1 MTNTT
6 SIGRRT
12 SDRILAGRPA
22 PDPHETARLRN
33 RFSGGYVAFHTP
45 RYLSLLRLL
54 RDLAKP
60 GDRVLDI
67 GNSVLTELIH
77 EELGVTVDNLGLT
90 LEGETAYGH
99 SYWYDLNSAADR
111 AAWRPLGPY
120 DVIVMAEV
128 IEHLHT
134 APQLVLAYLRSLLT
148 DGGLLLVQTPN
159 AAALHNRL
167 LLLAGRNPYEL
178 IRVQSNDPGHFRE
191 YTRRELTGLAQHA
204 GFDVVRWS
212 AETYFDYRYARHH
225 GAPDAPARPN
235 RFGAAVNGMFRF
247 APASFKPG
255 QTLLLRAR

>member
-1 MTNTT
+1 MV
-6 SIGRRT
+6 
-12 SDRILAGRPA
+12 AGRPA
-22 PDPHETARLRN
+22 RDPDEAARLRD
-33 RFSGGYVAFHTP
+33 RFCGGYVAFHTP

-54 RDLAKP
+54 RNLVKP
-60 GDRVLDI
+60 GDHVLDI
-67 GNSVLTELIH
+67 GNSALTELIH
-77 EELGVTVDNLGLT
+77 EELQVTVDNLGLT
-90 LEGETAYGH
+90 LEGETPSGH

-134 APQLVLAYLRSLLT
+134 APQLVLAYLHSLLA

-178 IRVQSNDPGHFRE
+178 IREQRNDPGHFRE
-191 YTRRELTGLAQHA
+191 YTRRELTGLAQQA

-212 AETYFDYRYARHH
+212 AETYFDYRYARHN
-225 GAPDAPARPN
+225 GAPDAPAHPHRL
-235 RFGAAVNGMFRF
+235 GAAVNGMFRL
-247 APASFKPG
+247 APGSCKPG